1 MTSRATFIYKI
12 CPELDWQSAAEKG
25 IFTGTQ
31 LDIEDGFIHF
41 SPPEEVEATA
51 AKHFSGQDGLVLVR
65 FPVASL
71 SAALKWE
78 ASRENILFPHFYAPL
93 DPRLADRVW
102 PLRLN
107 GRKHIFPEDMTRD
120 TPHQEH

>member
-41 SPPEEVEATA
+41 SAPEEVEATA

-107 GRKHIFPEDMTRD
+107 GRKHIFPEDMTRE
-120 TPHQEH
+120 TPDQEQ

>member
-1 MTSRATFIYKI
+1 MTSKVIFIYKI
-12 CPELDWQSAAEKG
+12 CPEQDWRSAVEKG

-31 LDIEDGFIHF
+31 IDIEHGFIHF
-41 SPPEEVEATA
+41 SPPEEVETTA
-51 AKHFSGQDGLVLVR
+51 ANYFTGQDGLVLVR

-78 ASRENILFPHFYAPL
+78 ASRDNILFPHFYAPL

-102 PLRLN
+102 FLRLN
-107 GRKHIFPEDMTRD
+107 GRKHIFPEDMTKE
-120 TPHQEH
+120 TPYQG

>member
-65 FPVASL
+65 FPVAGL

-93 DPRLADRVW
+93 DPRLADIVW

-107 GRKHIFPEDMTRD
+107 GRKHVFPEYMTRE
-120 TPHQEH
+120 TPDQEQ